1 MENIEKRIKELTE
14 EINKHNYQYYTLDNP
29 LISDGEYDKLFDEL
43 KDLEKKRGYIDP
55 NSPTQRV
62 GGQVLEGFETHTHLR
77 PLYSLD
83 KAKSIE
89 EVDQWIGR
97 TNRLI
102 EEESLSP
109 AEYMIEYKFDGLS
122 IKLTYDDGRL
132 VSAATRG
139 NGIVGEE
146 ILANVK
152 TIMSIPLEIPY
163 KGLIEVVGE
172 GVMPISKFNLYNE
185 REETPLKNPRNAAA
199 GALRNL
205 DTAVTRS
212 RMLDAFFYSVN
223 YIEDAPYQTHKEM
236 MEFLRDNHFKVFPYL
251 DKKKDLDGIHQAI
264 DYIDDHRKTIDVLT
278 DGVVIKINDMRTRQA
293 LGFTQRAPRWAIAF
307 KFEAEEFTT
316 VLRKVQWNVGRTGK
330 VTPSAIVDPVEIEGA
345 TVRRAT
351 LNNYDDI
358 QRKNLSLYDRVLIR
372 RSNDVIPE
380 ILGSVEK
387 TEDSE
392 PILMPKVCPAC
403 GTELIKDGVHSFC
416 PNSLSCRPQ
425 LIASLDHFAS
435 RDAMDIDGLSEK
447 TITQL
452 LAVLGLDEMS
462 QIYTLTEEDLYKLEG
477 FKEKKTRNLLNAIEA
492 SKEVDLEK
500 FIYALGIPGIGT
512 KTAYDLAKSFGSL
525 DKLRE
530 ADMDAL
536 VKLDDIGDIT
546 AQAIVE
552 FFHDDHIVKGLEDL
566 LDQGIRIKNPSWE
579 TKDSS
584 LSGKTIVITGSF
596 DGYTRNDLK
605 DYFTKLGAKVT
616 GSVSS
621 NTDYV
626 LAGDKAGSKLTR
638 AQDLGTEIITKDGLE
653 EFMRR

>member
-1 MENIEKRIKELTE
+1 MENIEARIKELTE

-43 KDLEKKRGYIDP
+43 KDLEKKRGYTDP

-62 GGQVLEGFETHTHLR
+62 GGQVLEGFETHTHLS

-83 KAKSIE
+83 KAQSIE

-102 EEESLSP
+102 KEGGLPP

-122 IKLTYDDGRL
+122 INLTYDGGRL

-139 NGIVGEE
+139 NGIYGEE
-146 ILANVK
+146 ILANVR
-152 TIMSIPLEIPY
+152 TIMSIPMEIPY
-163 KGLIEVVGE
+163 QGLIEVVGE

-185 REETPLKNPRNAAA
+185 REETALKNPRNAAA

-223 YIEDAPYQTHKEM
+223 YIEDAPYQTHEDM
-236 MEFLRDNHFKVFPYL
+236 MDFLRDNHFKIFPYL

-345 TVRRAT
+345 TIRRAT

-416 PNSLSCRPQ
+416 PNSLSCKPQ

-435 RDAMDIDGLSEK
+435 RNAMDIDGLSEK

-462 QIYTLTEEDLYKLEG
+462 QIYTLTEDDLYKLEG

-492 SKEVDLEK
+492 SKDVDLSK

-512 KTAYDLAKSFGSL
+512 KTAYDLAQAFGSL

-530 ADMDAL
+530 ADIDSL

-546 AQAIVE
+546 ARAIVE

-566 LDQGIRIKNPSWE
+566 LDQGIRIKNPSGE

-596 DGYTRNDLK
+596 DGYTRSDLK

-626 LAGDKAGSKLTR
+626 LAGDKAGSKLTK
-638 AQDLGTEIITKDGLE
+638 AQELGTQIITKDGLE